1 MKPYRQFEED
11 LINEKKRIGVVI
23 DEFEGQG
30 FREVLEMNAKYAVK
44 LKKWTKKIQAAT
56 DEIKVFEKGLKKY
69 IKLASEQRYA
79 G

>member
-1 MKPYRQFEED
+1 MKLRRQFEED

-23 DEFEGQG
+23 DEFDSQG

-44 LKKWTKKIQAAT
+44 LKKWSKKIQNAL
-56 DEIKVFEKGLKKY
+56 DEIQVFEKDLKKY
-69 IKLASEQRYA
+69 KTFASEQRYA